1 MATKFRSK
9 FFRVAV
15 EGATTDGRKIERQ
28 WIEDAASSY
37 NTNTYGARVWLEHLR
52 SLTADGPFRA
62 YGDVVALKAEEVEV
76 AGVKRLALFAQ
87 IEPTDELIAMNKKR
101 QKLYSS
107 IELNPRFADT
117 GKAYMEGLA
126 VTDTP
131 ASLGTEMLAF
141 SAERPDA
148 NPLAGRKQHPDN
160 LFSEAVEVE
169 FDFEDVA
176 PTEPGKADGLFA
188 RVREIMGKQKDKEG
202 KDATLFN
209 ELGESVEA
217 IAEHLAAQDKS
228 NNQIKA
234 DLDALRK
241 DYKGTSEQLDALL
254 QKLAKEPDRNH
265 SHRPPAPGGNGQQLA
280 TF

>member
-1 MATKFRSK
+1 MPTKFRSK

-28 WIEDAASSY
+28 WIEDAAASY

-62 YGDVVALKAEEVEV
+62 YGDVVALKSEEVEV
-76 AGVKRLALFAQ
+76 AGVNRLALFAQ
-87 IEPTDELIAMNKKR
+87 IEPTDELIALNKKR
-101 QKLYSS
+101 QKIYTS
-107 IELNPRFADT
+107 IEINPRFSDT

-126 VTDTP
+126 VTDSP

-141 SAERPDA
+141 SAQHPDA
-148 NPLAGRKQHPDN
+148 NPLANRKHHPEN
-160 LFSEAVEVE
+160 LFSELVEVE
-169 FDFEDVA
+169 LDFEDVA
-176 PTEPGKADGLFA
+176 PAEPSKADGLFA

-217 IAEHLAAQDKS
+217 IAQHLADQDK
-228 NNQIKA
+228 NHIQIKA
-234 DLDALRK
+234 DLDTLRN
-241 DYKGTSEQLDALL
+241 DYKSTSQQLDELL
-254 QKLAKEPDRNH
+254 KKLENEPNRDYTQ
-265 SHRPPAPGGNGQQLA
+265 RPPAPGGTGQTLA
-280 TF
+280 TY

>member
-1 MATKFRSK
+1 MADKFRSK

-28 WIEDAASSY
+28 WIEDAAASY

-87 IEPTDELIAMNKKR
+87 IDPTDELIALNKKR
-101 QKLYSS
+101 QKMYTS
-107 IELNPRFADT
+107 IELNPRFSDT
-117 GKAYMEGLA
+117 GKAYMEGLG
-126 VTDTP
+126 VTDSP

-141 SAERPDA
+141 SAQHPDA

-169 FDFEDVA
+169 LDFETVTPA
-176 PTEPGKADGLFA
+176 EPSKADGLFS
-188 RVREIMGKQKDKEG
+188 RVRDLIGKHKEKEG

-217 IAEHLAAQDKS
+217 IAQHLADQDK
-228 NNQIKA
+228 NFTQIKA

-241 DYKGTSEQLDALL
+241 DYKGTSEQLEAL
-254 QKLAKEPDRNH
+254 QTKLGKEPER
-265 SHRPPAPGGNGQQLA
+265 SYTQRPAATGGDGQTLA
-280 TF
+280 TY

>member
-1 MATKFRSK
+1 MPTKFRSK

-28 WIEDAASSY
+28 WIEDAAANY
-37 NTNTYGARVWLEHLR
+37 NPNTYSARVWMEHFR
-52 SLTADGPFRA
+52 SITADGPFRA

-76 AGVKRLALFAQ
+76 AGQKRLALFAQ

-101 QKLYSS
+101 QKIFTS
-107 IELNPRFADT
+107 IELNPRFSDT

-126 VTDTP
+126 VTDSP
-131 ASLGTEMLAF
+131 ASLGTEMLTF
-141 SAERPDA
+141 SANNPDA
-148 NPLAGRKQHPDN
+148 NPLAGRKQHKDN
-160 LFSEAVEVE
+160 LFTEAVEVDL
-169 FDFEDVA
+169 DFEEVA
-176 PTEPGKADGLFA
+176 PAEPSKADGLFA

-217 IAEHLAAQDKS
+217 IAQHLADQDK
-228 NNQIKA
+228 NHTQIKA
-234 DLDALRK
+234 DLDSLRN
-241 DYKGTSEQLDALL
+241 DYKSTSQQLEALL
-254 QKLAKEPDRNH
+254 KKLESEPDRDYTQ
-265 SHRPPAPGGNGQQLA
+265 RPPAPGGTGQTLA